1 MPPNQT
7 RAANLPTPDPQA
19 LAASAKLLEQICASI
34 ATNGGW
40 MPFSAYMAAALYT
53 PGLGYYAGGAARFGS
68 AGDFVTAPEVSSL
81 FGRALARQV
90 ADVLQQTRPQILE
103 FGAGSG
109 KLAADLL
116 SALANLGVNVE
127 RYAILEVSGALRAQ
141 QEATLHERVPALA
154 GKVVWLDA
162 WPDAIEGCVIAN
174 EVLDAMPADRVTWQ
188 SGELLV
194 WGVCRADTGEGLVL
208 AARPAT
214 GALREAM
221 QEVAS
226 EHILPDGYTS
236 EISLA
241 ARAWSADLA
250 KRLTHG
256 LALMVDYGFPASEY
270 YHPQRDQGTLR
281 GHYRHHAIDDPL
293 FLPGLADLTVHVD
306 FTAIALA
313 AQEAGATVAGYAS
326 QAQFLINCG
335 IGDLLAASD
344 VADTRRHAAMA
355 REANIL
361 MSPAE
366 MGELFKVLAFT
377 RGLAHDGRGFS
388 SGNRIQTL

>member
-1 MPPNQT
+1 
-7 RAANLPTPDPQA
+7 
-19 LAASAKLLEQICASI
+19 
-34 ATNGGW
+34 
-40 MPFSAYMAAALYT
+40 MPFSEYMAAALYT

-81 FGRALARQV
+81 FGQALARQV
-90 ADVLQQTRPQILE
+90 VDVLNQTRPQMLE

-116 SALANLGVNVE
+116 SALDNAGVTVE

-141 QEATLHERVPALA
+141 QEATLRERVPALA

-162 WPDAIEGCVIAN
+162 WPDEIEGCVIAN

-188 SGELLV
+188 AGTPMM
-194 WGVCRADTGEGLVL
+194 WGVSCADASEGLVL
-208 AARPAT
+208 ASQPAT

-221 QEVAS
+221 EELAI
-226 EHILPDGYTS
+226 EHALPDGYTS

-256 LALMVDYGFPASEY
+256 MALLVDYGFPASEY

-313 AQEAGATVAGYAS
+313 AQEAGAVVAGYAS

-335 IGDLLAASD
+335 IGELLAASD
-344 VADTRRHAAMA
+344 VADTRRHAAVA
-355 REANIL
+355 REANTL

-388 SGNRIQTL
+388 SGNRIHTL

>member
-1 MPPNQT
+1 
-7 RAANLPTPDPQA
+7 
-19 LAASAKLLEQICASI
+19 
-34 ATNGGW
+34 
-40 MPFSAYMAAALYT
+40 MPFSEYMAAALYT

-81 FGRALARQV
+81 FGQALARQV
-90 ADVLQQTRPQILE
+90 ADVLNQTRPQMLE

-116 SALANLGVNVE
+116 SALDNAGVSVE

-141 QEATLHERVPALA
+141 QETTLREHVPALA
-154 GKVVWLDA
+154 DKVVWLDA
-162 WPDAIEGCVIAN
+162 WPDEIEGCVIAN

-188 SGELLV
+188 AGTPMM
-194 WGVCRADTGEGLVL
+194 WGVAFPDTGEGLVL
-208 AARPAT
+208 ASRPAT

-221 QEVAS
+221 EELAI
-226 EHILPDGYTS
+226 EHALPDGYTS

-256 LALMVDYGFPASEY
+256 MALLVDYGFPASEY
-270 YHPQRDQGTLR
+270 YYPQRDQGTLR

-306 FTAIALA
+306 FTAVALA
-313 AQEAGATVAGYAS
+313 AQEAGAVVAGYAS

-335 IGDLLAASD
+335 IGELLAASD
-344 VADTRRHAAMA
+344 VADTRRHAAVA
-355 REANIL
+355 REANTL

-377 RGLAHDGRGFS
+377 RGLADDGRGFS
-388 SGNRIQTL
+388 SGNRIHTL